1 MKKKI
6 FIVFFL
12 LFIVAGSLMGYRFY
26 SREKPLV
33 LSGSIEARDVELG
46 SLLGGRVTAV
56 HVREGDAV
64 KSGQKLIELESD
76 LIDLQILEQKSRVAE
91 MKAQLAR
98 TQKGPRNE
106 ELMRAKLEW
115 EKADRER
122 KRLKELLNEGVIG
135 RQAYDTALT
144 KAETAQ
150 QWYREQQKG
159 NRVEDIQAAQAALE
173 REEGKLNYLL
183 RQREETVILSS
194 VDGVVESLELR
205 PGDLL
210 AANQPAIR
218 ILEPGQKWVKV
229 YVPEPKLGAVRLGQ
243 HVRIKVD
250 TNPDRTF
257 EGQITEINQQGEYT
271 PRNVQTLDQRF
282 DQVFGVKV
290 RIPDT
295 PELKP
300 GMAAFVEL

>member
-6 FIVFFL
+6 LILSFLVFV
-12 LFIVAGSLMGYRFY
+12 IAGSLMGYRFY
-26 SREKPLV
+26 NREKPLV

-56 HVREGDAV
+56 HVREGDTV
-64 KSGQKLIELESD
+64 KTGQTLIELESD
-76 LIDLQILEQKSRVAE
+76 LIDLQILEQKSKVAE
-91 MKAQLAR
+91 MKAQLSR
-98 TQKGPRNE
+98 TRKGPRTE

-115 EKADRER
+115 ENADRER
-122 KRLKELLNEGVIG
+122 KRLKELLDEGVIG
-135 RQAYDTALT
+135 RQAYDTART

-159 NRVEDIQAAQAALE
+159 NRVEDIQSAEAALE
-173 REEGKLNYLL
+173 REEGRLNYLM
-183 RQREETVILSS
+183 RQRKETVILSS
-194 VDGVVESLELR
+194 VNGIVESLDLR

-243 HVRIKVD
+243 QVRIKVD
-250 TNPDRTF
+250 TNPRTF

-290 RIPDT
+290 RIPDE